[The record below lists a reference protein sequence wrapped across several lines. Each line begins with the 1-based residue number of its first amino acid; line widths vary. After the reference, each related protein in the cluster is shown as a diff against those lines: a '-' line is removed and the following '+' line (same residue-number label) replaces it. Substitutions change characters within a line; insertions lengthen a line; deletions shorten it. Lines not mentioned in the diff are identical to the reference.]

1 VWHTDPMNYPKLLI
15 ALLCMGSAST
25 AIAADPPTPPPTQA
39 APAATDATPASTSAP
54 PAATAPSATDKAKAQ
69 EEQTKRMRKLGYKPQ
84 VRNGNTVYCKE
95 TEVIGTRF
103 PQTVCSDG
111 DTIEQQ
117 QRWVQEQLATPRSST
132 APPAR

>member
-1 VWHTDPMNYPKLLI
+1 MNYPKLLI

-39 APAATDATPASTSAP
+39 APAATDATKPASTSAP